1 MKMKTMA
8 LVLALFSAGY
18 VFAFAGPPVYPGA
31 KAIAELND
39 AAKKAGRDDLSYN
52 TLDSFERV
60 FEFYNSKG
68 SENEKAHRVTPK
80 TKSAM
85 IMFKDSGYAVFI
97 SWREEDSKSK
107 GTIIH
112 IGKGGGAR

>member
-1 MKMKTMA
+1 MKMKTTA

-60 FEFYNSKG
+60 FNFIT
-68 SENEKAHRVTPK
+68 ARALR
-80 TKSAM
+80 TKRRTA
-85 IMFKDSGYAVFI
+85 
-97 SWREEDSKSK
+97 
-107 GTIIH
+107 
-112 IGKGGGAR
+112 